1 MLTKENFTA
10 EHIRELQQNSKCDPS
25 ILERTLFA
33 FGLLEALILVDM
45 PFIFKGGTSLMLLLE
60 HPRRLSTDIDI
71 LVEPD
76 TDLDSYLDAAAQI
89 FPFVRQ
95 EEQPRAKHSGIEK
108 RHFKFSYPSPMTGK
122 EFYILLDVVFEANP
136 YPSLVSR
143 AIDNDLLHTEGEPL
157 TVQLPSINCVL
168 GDKLTAFAP
177 HTTGIP
183 LGIGKNMEIIKQFY
197 DVATLLD
204 EFTNFDEVTAAYHQ
218 VVREEIAYRGGDIT
232 PEEALRD
239 TLNTALCIASRGK
252 MQPDEYRLYVKAIRD
267 LRDHIYAERY
277 TPEVAARQA
286 PRVIYAAACLLKNA
300 PYQSISTPADYLRE
314 QYIGQS
320 FMPLKYLKRI
330 DPLAYALTIEAD
342 KILHG

>member
-1 MLTKENFTA
+1 M
-10 EHIRELQQNSKCDPS
+10 
-25 ILERTLFA
+25 
-33 FGLLEALILVDM
+33 
-45 PFIFKGGTSLMLLLE
+45 
-60 HPRRLSTDIDI
+60 
-71 LVEPD
+71 
-76 TDLDSYLDAAAQI
+76 
-89 FPFVRQ
+89 
-95 EEQPRAKHSGIEK
+95 
-108 RHFKFSYPSPMTGK
+108 
-122 EFYILLDVVFEANP
+122 
-136 YPSLVSR
+136 
-143 AIDNDLLHTEGEPL
+143 
-157 TVQLPSINCVL
+157 
-168 GDKLTAFAP
+168 
-177 HTTGIP
+177 
-183 LGIGKNMEIIKQFY
+183 
-197 DVATLLD
+197 
-204 EFTNFDEVTAAYHQ
+204 
-218 VVREEIAYRGGDIT
+218 
-232 PEEALRD
+232 RD